1 MGELS
6 TGRQEAYEIFKR
18 DYEHNETI
26 ENNKAV
32 LKQRYAEAKQLG
44 EQVNKAKAKI
54 SEYYYLIRLN
64 LRLSGLIRNEID
76 SVIFLFIYEL
86 FDNLP
91 IGATYCP
98 LWSFIRTTSKTER
111 ARFIQ
116 ALLPSMESNNERYV
130 SNSLTNLALPITQIY
145 E

>member
-1 MGELS
+1 MYVEKPFFAIPVGELS

-54 SEYYYLIRLN
+54 SEYYDLIRLN
-64 LRLSGLIRNEID
+64 LRLSGLIGN
-76 SVIFLFIYEL
+76 
-86 FDNLP
+86 
-91 IGATYCP
+91 
-98 LWSFIRTTSKTER
+98 
-111 ARFIQ
+111 
-116 ALLPSMESNNERYV
+116 
-130 SNSLTNLALPITQIY
+130 
-145 E
+145 